1 MNLIPIF
8 ITGLTVGG
16 VTCMAVQGGILAS
29 IITSREEEEI
39 QNKVKQKNTL
49 WPVAA
54 FLGAKLVAYT
64 ILGVL
69 LGFLGQTLALTDTVR
84 TIMQF
89 VAGGYMIA
97 VALNLL
103 NVHPICR
110 YVLIQPPHFLRK
122 FVNDQTTRKDLF
134 APAIFGFLTIF
145 LPCGT
150 TLAMEALAISSG
162 SPFWGAAI
170 LATFVLATMPY
181 FFGLGWVTTK
191 LGDVYQQRFLKF
203 AAVVLIY
210 LGVISINGGLN
221 LVGSPITLQSI
232 RQSFY
237 DHSRYAQQS
246 TDSNIAIT
254 DGVQTATI
262 NVLPTSYSP
271 NYIQLK
277 AGVPTKLNLVTG
289 SGLGCTAGFTIPQLG
304 VRKILQPSSTATVEF
319 TPQQKGKI
327 TWTCSMG
334 MYSGVMEVI

>member
-1 MNLIPIF
+1 
-8 ITGLTVGG
+8 
-16 VTCMAVQGGILAS
+16 MAVQGGILAS

-39 QNKVKQKNTL
+39 QHKVKRKNSL

-69 LGFLGQTLALTDTVR
+69 LGVIGQTLALTDTAR
-84 TIMQF
+84 TVMQF

-103 NVHPICR
+103 NVHPIFR
-110 YVLIQPPHFLRK
+110 YVLIQPPHFLRQ
-122 FVNDQTTRKDLF
+122 FVNNQTTRKDLF
-134 APAIFGFLTIF
+134 APALFGLLTIF

-170 LATFVLATMPY
+170 MATFTVATMPY

-191 LGDVYQQRFLKF
+191 LGDTFQQKFLKV

-210 LGVISINGGLN
+210 LGVASINGGLN

-232 RQSFY
+232 KQAFY
-237 DHSRYAQQS
+237 ERSRYANQTTEQV
-246 TDSNIAIT
+246 
-254 DGVQTATI
+254 GVQIVNGAQAATI
-262 NVLPTSYSP
+262 DVRPTGYTP
-271 NYIQLK
+271 NYLQVK
-277 AGVPTKLNLVTG
+277 AGVPVRLTLNAKG
-289 SGLGCTAGFTIPQLG
+289 GLGCTSIFRIPQLD
-304 VRKILQPSSTATVEF
+304 IQESLQQSPTKVVEF
-319 TPQQKGKI
+319 TPAQPGKL
-327 TWTCSMG
+327 TYTCGMG
-334 MYSGVMEVI
+334 MYRGTIDVI